1 LNFER
6 RKVMKI
12 FRKISTFL
20 AIVLLISCVFAFSA
34 VAEDD
39 IPADTQSETVGEVII
54 TEKDYVWNVKCP
66 SCGKNDG
73 LKYSENSFICTNNE
87 CKTEFEFTSYCSAC
101 GKAEFVQTEEG
112 FYKCNNEKC
121 IGNPITLDDL
131 LGKLTVVEK
140 EPETQDSGKLDMDEK
155 PESFGERVEIALQG
169 TATGMIMIF
178 AVLGL
183 LAVIVS
189 LSKLICYD
197 IPNKKKERARAAHT
211 PATAPS
217 APVETVQEA
226 PAISEP
232 VTDDGELAAVI
243 TAAIAAMIESG
254 EYKNE
259 FIGGFRVVSFKRST
273 NSAWNRK

>member
-1 LNFER
+1 
-6 RKVMKI
+6 MKI

-20 AIVLLISCVFAFSA
+20 AIVLLISCVFAFPA

-73 LKYSENSFICTNNE
+73 LKYGENSFICTNNE

-140 EPETQDSGKLDMDEK
+140 ETETQDSGKLDMNAK

-169 TATGMIMIF
+169 TATGMIMVF

-183 LAVIVS
+183 LAIIVT
-189 LSKLICYD
+189 LSKVVFYD
-197 IPNKKKERARAAHT
+197 IPNRNKENASKENA
-211 PATAPS
+211 S
-217 APVETVQEA
+217 APAPQAPVAVPVAEPAPVAEVPVEA
-226 PAISEP
+226 
-232 VTDDGELAAVI
+232 TDDGELAAVI
-243 TAAIAAMIESG
+243 TAAIAAMLESG

-259 FIGGFRVVSFKRST
+259 FVGGFRVVSFKRST